1 MSRFRIKSWL
11 WGGRTPTPPA
21 YPVGA
26 PPVSMTTPIMG
37 RRSQDEQNDAEI
49 LTNLQRAARL
59 QIRQSLQLYEEGC
72 AAFGARPDFA
82 GLGVPELQ
90 TITSEEHD
98 ALSRALRA
106 EILRAK
112 TEATNRRNAEVAN
125 RQVWLLVNILNRIEA
140 VAADVAAVESD
151 PGALDRLMRRD
162 ADA

>member
-11 WGGRTPTPPA
+11 TGGRTPK
-21 YPVGA
+21 
-26 PPVSMTTPIMG
+26 PPVSMTTPIAG
-37 RRSQDEQNDAEI
+37 YRSQDEQSDAEI

-59 QIRQSLQLYEEGC
+59 QIRRSLQLYEEGR
-72 AAFGARPDFA
+72 AMFGARPDFE

-90 TITSEEHD
+90 TITSDEHD

-112 TEATNRRNAEVAN
+112 TEATNRRNANAAN

-140 VAADVAAVESD
+140 VAADVAAVESA
-151 PGALDRLMRRD
+151 PGALDRLIRRD
-162 ADA
+162 AEA

>member
-1 MSRFRIKSWL
+1 MAL
-11 WGGRTPTPPA
+11 GRPDTDAPA
-21 YPVGA
+21 FPVGA

-112 TEATNRRNAEVAN
+112 TEATNRRNADVAN

-162 ADA
+162 VDA